1 MAQTALILGARGRFG
16 RNAALAFEGAGW
28 RVRRFDRARE
38 HLRTVAIGADV
49 IVNGWN
55 PAYPDWPRLVPRLT
69 EQVIDAARFS
79 GATVILPGNVYVFGP
94 QTPAPWSENS
104 PHAASNELG
113 RIRIEMEAAYRR
125 SGVRTIILRAG
136 DFLDTEAS
144 GNWFDRMLIPRLG
157 RGVFSYPGNP
167 EIPHAWAYL
176 PDVARAAVALAARR
190 EELPA
195 FADIPFPGYTQSGAE
210 MCRALEAVTGRSLQL
225 KRLSPLPRIWRGRS
239 GRWRG
244 GCWRCAISGRRR
256 IGWTEPGSRAC
267 CHGSNRR
274 RCTGRWPRL
283 SPQGWSVR
291 RSTQTR
297 RWRLAVRAASWPGAP
312 DTGQSTPAS
321 SMFQSAE
328 GRT

>member
-28 RVRRFDRARE
+28 RVRCFDRARE

-225 KRLSPLPRIWRGRS
+225 KRLSPLPLYLARPFWPVAGRLLEMRYLWETPHWLDGTRFASLLPRFEPTPLHRALASAIPSGLVGAQIHPDQAVAARG
-239 GRWRG
+239 
-244 GCWRCAISGRRR
+244 
-256 IGWTEPGSRAC
+256 
-267 CHGSNRR
+267 
-274 RCTGRWPRL
+274 
-283 SPQGWSVR
+283 
-291 RSTQTR
+291 
-297 RWRLAVRAASWPGAP
+297 
-312 DTGQSTPAS
+312 
-321 SMFQSAE
+321 
-328 GRT
+328 